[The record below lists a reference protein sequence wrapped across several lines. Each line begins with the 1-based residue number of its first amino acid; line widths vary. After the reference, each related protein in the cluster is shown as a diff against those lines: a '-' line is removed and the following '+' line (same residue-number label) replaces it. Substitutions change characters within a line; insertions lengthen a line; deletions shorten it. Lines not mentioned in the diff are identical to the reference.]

1 SASGSSNYGGYGGY
15 GRNRDEKVDS
25 GSISFNLQPFTSFG
39 LNPRYDVQ
47 RELERRENATPFS
60 SQATSFDEKEVEE
73 KSEFTLAS
81 REHRAS
87 LNPRLNKDFFGIR
100 PTISNRVSLR
110 ENWFNDTKDAS
121 VNANIRLG
129 LSLRLRSWFSWLFRD
144 KVSESALAEIDPAT
158 QDSGLRSSVEKDSLN
173 LETNIEDR
181 RQREIE
187 RLERMGI
194 DASQIDQAESMK
206 GDWISRDKAEIE
218 RKIKQREGSTKGEEA
233 GLLQRSVESLAFNA
247 DMTYNTQDSLRRLA
261 PGTTISEIIQIE
273 DEDERRTQSRKG
285 TRYSFRTS
293 IDPWKWASLGGNASY
308 NNNFTKS
315 RSTSSRSKST
325 SYEGDL
331 KIFNS
336 KNTSSFQIRYRHM
349 MRDQSNINA
358 RIGESL
364 SHEPS
369 VSWTQTWSGG
379 TRTAFGVRTTLR
391 NQERAGIQSS
401 SFVITPNFSIDYKVR
416 IEGGIKVPFRHRRV
430 VLEHD
435 LDLSN
440 TFSTVM
446 RREKFGAN
454 REEKSERYETT
465 LRTRYN
471 LSKRLTANI
480 NLGLSYN
487 QDRVEEGRDYL
498 SIASSFTVRGEF

>member
-1 SASGSSNYGGYGGY
+1 M
-15 GRNRDEKVDS
+15 
-25 GSISFNLQPFTSFG
+25 
-39 LNPRYDVQ
+39 
-47 RELERRENATPFS
+47 
-60 SQATSFDEKEVEE
+60 
-73 KSEFTLAS
+73 AS

-158 QDSGLRSSVEKDSLN
+158 QDSGIRSSAEKDSLD

-218 RKIKQREGSTKGEEA
+218 RKIKQREGFTKGEEA

>member
-1 SASGSSNYGGYGGY
+1 
-15 GRNRDEKVDS
+15 
-25 GSISFNLQPFTSFG
+25 
-39 LNPRYDVQ
+39 
-47 RELERRENATPFS
+47 
-60 SQATSFDEKEVEE
+60 
-73 KSEFTLAS
+73 
-81 REHRAS
+81 
-87 LNPRLNKDFFGIR
+87 
-100 PTISNRVSLR
+100 
-110 ENWFNDTKDAS
+110 
-121 VNANIRLG
+121 
-129 LSLRLRSWFSWLFRD
+129 
-144 KVSESALAEIDPAT
+144 
-158 QDSGLRSSVEKDSLN
+158 
-173 LETNIEDR
+173 
-181 RQREIE
+181 
-187 RLERMGI
+187 MGI

-218 RKIKQREGSTKGEEA
+218 RKIKQREGFTKGEEA

-391 NQERAGIQSS
+391 NQERAGQLQPRNG
-401 SFVITPNFSIDYKVR
+401 VH
-416 IEGGIKVPFRHRRV
+416 G
-430 VLEHD
+430 L
-435 LDLSN
+435 
-440 TFSTVM
+440 
-446 RREKFGAN
+446 
-454 REEKSERYETT
+454 RY
-465 LRTRYN
+465 
-471 LSKRLTANI
+471 
-480 NLGLSYN
+480 
-487 QDRVEEGRDYL
+487 
-498 SIASSFTVRGEF
+498 